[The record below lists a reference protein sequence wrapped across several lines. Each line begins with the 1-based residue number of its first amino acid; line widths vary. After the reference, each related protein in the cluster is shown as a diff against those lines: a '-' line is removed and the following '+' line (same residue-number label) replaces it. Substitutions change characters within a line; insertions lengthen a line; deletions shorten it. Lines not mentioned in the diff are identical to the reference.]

1 MIAPSHLTGLILSG
15 GRATRMGGIDK
26 GLQPF
31 RGEPLVAHA
40 VRRLRPQVARLLISA
55 NRHDADYARYL
66 DRDRGDAVL
75 ADTFTGFPG
84 PLAGILEGLR
94 VIEHDARM
102 LSSAPFAT
110 SSPQPSHALLVVPCD
125 SPLLPG
131 DLSVRLAEA
140 LDVASADIA
149 VAATVDA
156 RVSDAA
162 RVTLRHP
169 VFALI
174 RAGLSADLADYLA
187 AGERKAGAWYA
198 RHKSVQVVFDD
209 ERAFYNIN
217 TLHELDEL
225 ERKLD

>member
-1 MIAPSHLTGLILSG
+1 MIAPSNLTGLILSG

-40 VRRLRPQVARLLISA
+40 VRRLHPQVARLLISA
-55 NRHDADYARYL
+55 NRHGADYARYL
-66 DRDRGDAVL
+66 NPERGDAVL
-75 ADTFTGFPG
+75 ADTCADFPG

-94 VIEHDARM
+94 AIEQDARM
-102 LSSAPFAT
+102 LSSAPCAA
-110 SSPQPSHALLVVPCD
+110 SSRQPSCALLVAPCD
-125 SPLLPG
+125 SPFLPG
-131 DLSVRLAEA
+131 DLGVRLAEA
-140 LDVASADIA
+140 LDVANADVA
-149 VAATVDA
+149 VAATIDA
-156 RVSDAA
+156 RISDAT
-162 RVTLRHP
+162 RNTLRHP

>member
-1 MIAPSHLTGLILSG
+1 
-15 GRATRMGGIDK
+15 
-26 GLQPF
+26 
-31 RGEPLVAHA
+31 
-40 VRRLRPQVARLLISA
+40 
-55 NRHDADYARYL
+55 
-66 DRDRGDAVL
+66 
-75 ADTFTGFPG
+75 
-84 PLAGILEGLR
+84 
-94 VIEHDARM
+94 
-102 LSSAPFAT
+102 
-110 SSPQPSHALLVVPCD
+110 LLVVPCD